1 MTSPFAHIP
10 VLLPQTIELLQP
22 RAGGR
27 YIDCT
32 LGAGGHAER
41 LLELSGPNG
50 TLLGIDAD
58 PAALLAASQR
68 LARFGDRAV
77 LTESYFDRVGAIAAE
92 TGFDN
97 ADGVLFD
104 LGVSSPQLDT
114 AERGFSFQQDAPLDM
129 RFGPGAEESA
139 ADIVKT
145 RSIAELQ
152 YIFQEYGEEHH
163 ARRVARRIVESR
175 DQGPIETTRHL
186 ADIVG
191 RAKPF
196 VPGERIHPATRVFQ
210 ALRIAVN
217 DELGRLQRA
226 LPQALAALHGALEH
240 SHPGYPSADARG
252 THGDVEK
259 LSGGRLVI
267 ISFHSLEDRI
277 VKQFMRDEARGCV
290 CPPELPVCTCNHQ
303 PALRILTRKP
313 LEATDDERSENPRAR
328 SAKLRA
334 AERL

>member
-22 RAGGR
+22 RAGSR

-50 TLLGIDAD
+50 MLLGIDAD
-58 PAALLAASQR
+58 PAALAAAGQR
-68 LARFGDRAV
+68 LARFGDRVV

-92 TGFDN
+92 TGFEH

-114 AERGFSFQQDAPLDM
+114 PERGFSFQQDAPLDM

-139 ADIVKT
+139 ADIVNT

-175 DQGPIETTRHL
+175 EQGPIETTGHL
-186 ADIVG
+186 ADIVV

-196 VPGERIHPATRVFQ
+196 TPGERIHPATRVFQ

-217 DELGRLQRA
+217 DELGRLRRA
-226 LPQALAALHGALEH
+226 LPQALAALH
-240 SHPGYPSADARG
+240 D
-252 THGDVEK
+252 
-259 LSGGRLVI
+259 GGSLVI

-313 LEATDDERSENPRAR
+313 LQATDDERSQNPRAR